1 MEIPELKQRLNIIEV
16 ARHLGIPINPR
27 TKRALCPFH
36 DDKNPSLQ
44 FSQEKQICTC
54 FSSNCNLG
62 TVDVIGLTEKAK
74 NLDTHEALKY
84 LSELAGSRG
93 STPIKSGAQNEV
105 NAKQSPAP
113 EQAARPALSE
123 VERIAVLKRAF
134 TFFENALL
142 ASSPAR
148 KYLESRNLDL
158 QQIKAGYQTGTLH
171 HGENKHL
178 IESLEQIG
186 LLKEINSGH
195 APFGLGSL
203 VFGLRNKKDEI
214 TGLYFRA
221 VEPRPEKFAGRNYEK
236 HLYLKNRQGLYPR
249 YPKPGITKLILPESI
264 IDTATLQQI
273 PGITNQYELLAA
285 YGTNGITGE
294 HKAAIKEWAAFE
306 REGGKEIILFF
317 DGDQA
322 GRTGAKARAGELQ
335 QLIPGIKISIVETPE
350 GEDINSLSPG
360 HTPELFTELL
370 QNRKP
375 FNPSIENTSL
385 KEKKGPTTQEPGG
398 APSPSAATVR
408 TRHAL
413 SQRLN
418 TTNPYK
424 IIFTTE
430 TAIYYIKGGIP
441 KALDS
446 MRVTIEIENISTSR
460 KSRQKVDLYEDKQ
473 TEKAARE
480 AGEKLGIRADLIE
493 MDLNYLTDL
502 LDGHREEQVKESEPA
517 ETGKKVI
524 IPEEQKAKC
533 ISFLKQKQLIRKF
546 NELIEKAGITGE
558 ENNRIFLFVI
568 ATAYKMPD
576 TLHALIQGS
585 SGSGKT
591 YLSKQITDLMP
602 NEDVIRLTRVTES
615 SFYNFGEYEIQYKLI
630 VLEDI
635 DGLKEEAEY
644 AFRELQS
651 NGFIVSGV
659 AAKNESSGYFNTVQ
673 RKVRGPIGSIV
684 TTTKGEIYE
693 DNMSRIFLLAVDE
706 SKEQTNRIIEY
717 LNKKSSGMINKT
729 EVQETRHFI
738 QDCIRMLKPYEV
750 VNPYANKILLP
761 PEAHKIRRLTE
772 LFHAF
777 VNQVTLIN
785 QYQRKK
791 DQHGRLITEKE
802 DVQTAIEIMFESI
815 ILKIDELDGSLR
827 QFYEDLKAYIQ
838 KQGEKYQNYQ
848 FTQREIR
855 QALKVSKTQ
864 LQRYMRDLIELEY
877 INQNGAGYKGAFT
890 YKINYWDNI
899 KALRDRIKSELQQ
912 QLNEL

>member
-1 MEIPELKQRLNIIEV
+1 MEIQEIKTRLNIVEV
-16 ARHLGIPINPR
+16 AKHLGIEINPR

-36 DDKNPSLQ
+36 NDKSPSLQ
-44 FSQEKQICTC
+44 FSIEKQIATC

-62 TVDVIGLTEKAK
+62 TVDMIGLTERVK
-74 NLDTHEALKY
+74 NLNTHEALKY
-84 LSELAGSRG
+84 LSELAGE
-93 STPIKSGAQNEV
+93 TKPNHEP
-105 NAKQSPAP
+105 KQPVLLEP
-113 EQAARPALSE
+113 EQVARLAFSE
-123 VERIAVLKRAF
+123 VERIAVLKKTF
-134 TFFENALL
+134 SFFENALI

-178 IESLEQIG
+178 IEGLEQIG
-186 LLKEINSGH
+186 LLKKINSGH
-195 APFGLGSL
+195 APFGLGCI
-203 VFGLRNKKDEI
+203 VFPLRNKKNEI

-221 VEPRPEKFAGRNYEK
+221 VEPRPGKFAGRHYEK
-236 HLYLKNRQGLYPR
+236 HLYLKNRQGLYPN
-249 YPKPGITKLILPESI
+249 YPKPNTTKLLISESI

-273 PGITNQYELLAA
+273 PSITEEYELLSS
-285 YGTNGITGE
+285 YGTNGITEE
-294 HKAAIKEWAAFE
+294 HKSAIKELTE
-306 REGGKEIILFF
+306 LEEIILFF

-322 GRTGAKARAGELQ
+322 GKEGSKARAKELHELLPGTCGERSRT
-335 QLIPGIKISIVETPE
+335 IKISIVATPE
-350 GEDINSLSPG
+350 GEDINSLSIG

-370 QNRKP
+370 QNRTP
-375 FNPSIENTSL
+375 FIFQKNTSIESSIE
-385 KEKKGPTTQEPGG
+385 EKKVIEPVST
-398 APSPSAATVR
+398 ASPSAATN
-408 TRHAL
+408 
-413 SQRLN
+413 SQTTHKTELN
-418 TTNPYK
+418 TSNPYK
-424 IIFTTE
+424 IILATE
-430 TAIYYIKGGIP
+430 TAAYYIKGGIP

-446 MRVTIEIENISTSR
+446 MKVTVEIENITTSR
-460 KSRQKVDLYEDKQ
+460 KSRQKFDLYEDKQ

-502 LDGHREEQVKESEPA
+502 LDDYREQQIKENEP
-517 ETGKKVI
+517 TDTSKKVTV
-524 IPEEQKAKC
+524 PQEQQIKC
-533 ISFLKQKQLIRKF
+533 ISFLKQNGLIQKF
-546 NELIEKAGITGE
+546 NQLIEKAGITGE
-558 ENNRIFLFVI
+558 TNNRIFLFVI

-602 NEDVIRLTRVTES
+602 KEDVIRLTRVTES

-630 VLEDI
+630 VLEDV
-635 DGLKEEAEY
+635 DGLKEEADY

-651 NGFIVSGV
+651 NGYITSGV
-659 AAKNESSGYFNTVQ
+659 SAKNENSGYFNTIQ
-673 RKVRGPIGSIV
+673 RIVRGPIGSIV

-706 SKEQTNRIIEY
+706 SKEQTGRIIEY
-717 LNKKSSGMINKT
+717 LNQKSSGMINKT
-729 EVQETRHFI
+729 EERETKHFI
-738 QDCIRMLKPYEV
+738 QNCIRMLRPYEV

-761 PEAHKIRRLTE
+761 PQAHKIRRLTE
-772 LFHAF
+772 LFHSF
-777 VNQVTLIN
+777 VNQITLIN

-791 DQHGRLITEKE
+791 DQQGRLITEKE

-827 QFYEDLKAYIQ
+827 QFYEDLKTYII
-838 KQGEKYQNYQ
+838 KQGEEYQNYQ

-855 QALKVSKTQ
+855 QALNVSKTQ

-877 INQNGAGYKGAFT
+877 ISQNGTGYKGAFT

-899 KALRDRIKSELQQ
+899 KALRDRIKYELQQ
-912 QLNEL
+912 QLNKF

>member
-1 MEIPELKQRLNIIEV
+1 MEINEIKHRLNIIDV
-16 ARHLGIPINPR
+16 AKHLGIQIGKNQ
-27 TKRALCPFH
+27 RALCPFH
-36 DDKNPSLQ
+36 NDKTPSLQ
-44 FSQEKQICTC
+44 FSQDKQIATC

-62 TVDVIGLTEKAK
+62 TVDIIGLTERKLSLSK
-74 NLDTHEALKY
+74 HEALKY
-84 LSELAGSRG
+84 LSNLAGELKPISEQKQP
-93 STPIKSGAQNEV
+93 TPPE
-105 NAKQSPAP
+105 P
-113 EQAARPALSE
+113 EQAAR
-123 VERIAVLKRAF
+123 VAVLKKSF
-134 TFFENALL
+134 TFFENALI

-148 KYLESRNLDL
+148 KYLESRNLNL

-171 HGENKHL
+171 HGENKYL

-186 LLKEINSGH
+186 LLKKINSGH
-195 APFGLGSL
+195 APFGLGCI
-203 VFGLRNKKDEI
+203 VFPLRNKKNEI

-221 VEPRPEKFAGRNYEK
+221 VEPRPGKFKGRNYEK
-236 HLYLKNRQGLYPR
+236 HLYLKNRQGLYPN
-249 YPKPGITKLILPESI
+249 YPKPNTTKLLIPESI

-273 PGITNQYELLAA
+273 PEITDNYELLSS
-285 YGTNGITGE
+285 YGTNGITEE
-294 HKAAIKEWAAFE
+294 HKAAIKELKE
-306 REGGKEIILFF
+306 LEEIILFF

-322 GRTGAKARAGELQ
+322 GREGSKARAGELQ
-335 QLIPGIKISIVETPE
+335 QLLPGIKISIVETPE
-350 GEDINSLSPG
+350 NEDINSLSLG
-360 HTPELFTELL
+360 HTPELFIELL
-370 QNRKP
+370 QNRKL
-375 FNPSIENTSL
+375 FNLSIEKTSL
-385 KEKKGPTTQEPGG
+385 EDKKVIEPVNTP
-398 APSPSAATVR
+398 APSAAVSTQP
-408 TRHAL
+408 TNKNE
-413 SQRLN
+413 LN
-418 TTNPYK
+418 TSNPYK

-446 MRVTIEIENISTSR
+446 MKVTIEIENITTSR

-493 MDLNYLTDL
+493 IDLNYLTDL
-502 LDGHREEQVKESEPA
+502 LDDHREQQIKENEPA
-517 ETGKKVI
+517 DTNKKVI
-524 IPEEQKAKC
+524 IPEEQKTKC
-533 ISFLKQKQLIRKF
+533 ISFLKQKQLIQKF
-546 NELIEKAGITGE
+546 NRLIEKAGITGE
-558 ENNRIFLFVI
+558 TNNRIFLFVI

-602 NEDVIRLTRVTES
+602 KEDVIRLTRVTES

-659 AAKNESSGYFNTVQ
+659 AAKNENSGFFNTVQ

-717 LNKKSSGMINKT
+717 LNRRAAGGINKK
-729 EVQETRHFI
+729 EEMETKRFI
-738 QDCIRMLKPYEV
+738 QNCIRLLKPYEV

-772 LFHAF
+772 LFHSF
-777 VNQVTLIN
+777 VNQITLIN

-791 DQHGRLITEKE
+791 DVHGRLITEKE

-838 KQGEKYQNYQ
+838 KQGEEYQNYQ

-855 QALKVSKTQ
+855 QELNVSKTQ
-864 LQRYMRDLIELEY
+864 IYRYFTDLLNLEY
-877 INQNGAGYKGAFT
+877 ITQTGGYSNRGFK
-890 YKINYWDNI
+890 YKITYWDDI
-899 KALRDRIKSELQQ
+899 KALRDRIKAYLNN
-912 QLNEL
+912 QLENL